1 MPHGPS
7 GCDRCTALE
16 RWLQDLRLEIED
28 EIARREHGFGSAT
41 DEKVSRQLLDE
52 ALEILAKTEALYEHH
67 CLDHS
72 VGRARYSCSKQIRRL
87 GGRSFIWN
95 RLPITNAR
103 SPA

>member
-7 GCDRCTALE
+7 ECDRCTALE

-72 VGRARYSCSKQIRRL
+72 VGRA
-87 GGRSFIWN
+87 
-95 RLPITNAR
+95 
-103 SPA
+103 